1 MVLTGKIS
9 GMTIDYKTG
18 RPRLE
23 LEINERGNAMSAY
36 DEFNLMPQ
44 LSIEIKK
51 YRTKRSLDANA
62 YAWEL
67 MTQMAN
73 ILRVSKDEIYLTML
87 KRYGQG
93 GVVKLREKD
102 LEKFK
107 LITKYVEKHEGFPDE
122 SGTAYYRFWVG
133 SSQYNTEEMSILI
146 DGIVSD
152 AKELGIQTAT
162 PDELSRYLEEWQ

>member
-1 MVLTGKIS
+1 MTLTGKIA

-23 LEINERGNAMSAY
+23 FEINERSNAMSAY

-51 YRTKRSLDANA
+51 YRKKRSLDANA

-67 MTQMAN
+67 MTKIAN
-73 ILRVSKDEIYLTML
+73 VLRVSKDDVYLKML
-87 KRYGQG
+87 KEYGQG
-93 GVVKLREKD
+93 GIVKLRDKD
-102 LEKFK
+102 LDKFK
-107 LITKYVEKHEGFPDE
+107 AITKYVEKHEDFPDE
-122 SGTAYYRFWVG
+122 DGAAYYRFWVG

-146 DGIVSD
+146 DGIVAC
-152 AKELGIQTAT
+152 AKDLDIETAT
-162 PDELSRYLEEWQ
+162 PEELARYKEEWR